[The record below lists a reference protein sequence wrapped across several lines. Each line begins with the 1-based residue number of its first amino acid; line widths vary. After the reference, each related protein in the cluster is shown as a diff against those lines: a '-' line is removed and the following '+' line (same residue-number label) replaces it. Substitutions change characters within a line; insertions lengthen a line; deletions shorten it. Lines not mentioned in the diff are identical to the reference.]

1 MRRPPRP
8 VLQYAEADG
17 SLGVAR
23 EWVMALDHS
32 VLPIQGP
39 PGAGK
44 TYTGARM
51 ITALVRAGK
60 KVGITALSHKVIR
73 NLLEAVVDA
82 AEGEHTPVR
91 CIQKVDEWS
100 EQPHPAIVEVKK
112 NEPPLDALQAGEAD
126 VVAGTAWL
134 WARPEYFEAVDVLF
148 VDEAGQLSL
157 ADVLAV
163 AQAAKSVVL
172 LGDPQQ
178 LKQPQ
183 QGSHPEGTDVSAL
196 EHLLGEHET
205 MPPER
210 GLFLDQ
216 T

>member
-1 MRRPPRP
+1 MRPGLTGPAGTFCCAARRG
-8 VLQYAEADG
+8 LSCSTRNRIG

-51 ITALVRAGK
+51 ITALVRAGY

-73 NLLEAVVDA
+73 NILEAVVDA
-82 AEGEHTPVR
+82 AEGERTPVR

-134 WARPEYFEAVDVLF
+134 WARPEYRGRRC
-148 VDEAGQLSL
+148 AGRRRGR
-157 ADVLAV
+157 ANV
-163 AQAAKSVVL
+163 ARRRASGRAGCEERRPAGRSPATQAA
-172 LGDPQQ
+172 PAR
-178 LKQPQ
+178 QPSRRDRRV
-183 QGSHPEGTDVSAL
+183 GAGASPRRA
-196 EHLLGEHET
+196 
-205 MPPER
+205 
-210 GLFLDQ
+210 
-216 T
+216 